1 MRIPPSTSAP
11 PVRSCA
17 LLYLAIATLA
27 LLVPAA
33 ARAQG
38 DERMK
43 EVKRACAAGEVQK
56 GINLLAD
63 LYVETNDPTA
73 IYNQARCYQQNGMA
87 DRAANRFREYLR
99 KAGDLRPAERAE
111 VEGFIREADAE
122 VAAKSQGRPPLTTA
136 APASTAAMRPIA
148 APPAQPYAPPRP
160 TYAAPPASEPRP
172 AYPPGAA
179 GTGTPGAA
187 PVAMPP
193 PPPGGDSD
201 APERPSRKKGLMI
214 AGLSTFGGAYLFT
227 VLVGAALLDQNSN
240 GSGSEVTC
248 TNCNSVG
255 SALLIPVF
263 GPWVAYPDAGDDG
276 GKGVVGLLGVAQ
288 AVGVTLSIIGIIKF
302 VNSGKPESTAASDMM
317 ITVART
323 PGGAVGVLRG
333 RF

>member
-1 MRIPPSTSAP
+1 MRIPSSTSAP
-11 PVRSCA
+11 PVPSCA
-17 LLYLAIATLA
+17 LLSLSIALLA
-27 LLVPAA
+27 LLVPTA

-87 DRAANRFREYLR
+87 DRAASRFREYLR
-99 KAGDLRPAERAE
+99 KAGHLPPADRAE

-122 VAAKSQGRPPLTTA
+122 VAAKSQGRPPLTTV
-136 APASTAAMRPIA
+136 APVTEAAMRPM
-148 APPAQPYAPPRP
+148 APPPSPPRP
-160 TYAAPPASEPRP
+160 TYAAPPPSEARP
-172 AYPPGAA
+172 AYPPSA
-179 GTGTPGAA
+179 TGTTSPGAV
-187 PVAMPP
+187 PVAMTPP
-193 PPPGGDSD
+193 PPVGQSD
-201 APERPSRKKGLMI
+201 TEPPERPSRKKGMMI

-227 VLVGAALLDQNSN
+227 ALVGVALLDQDTSSS
-240 GSGSEVTC
+240 GSGVTC
-248 TNCNSVG
+248 TNCKSVG
-255 SALLIPVF
+255 ASLLIPIF
-263 GPWVAYPDAGDDG
+263 GPWVAYPDAGNDG

-288 AVGVTLSIIGIIKF
+288 AVGVTLSIIGIVKF

-323 PGGAVGVLRG
+323 PGGAVGALRG